1 MLCSLAL
8 VLLLNAA
15 MNVGVFSR
23 IHTTFYF
30 VPLLE
35 QIQRGGWMLHRNPFQ
50 QPCESVG
57 VQMSDIPLHSFTYPQ
72 AYLLLTGSISPC

>member
-23 IHTTFYF
+23 IHTTLYF

-35 QIQRGGWMLHRNPFQ
+35 QIQRGGWMLHRNPF
-50 QPCESVG
+50 STA
-57 VQMSDIPLHSFTYPQ
+57 L
-72 AYLLLTGSISPC
+72 